1 MRVAAMLFVAILG
14 LSACTDGETVVVQP
28 DPPPPQTVVVPAE
41 QPPALVVPQGAK
53 VICPSGSTAVYVDGV
68 YRC

>member
-1 MRVAAMLFVAILG
+1 MRVAMLFVAILG

-41 QPPALVVPQGAK
+41 QPPALV
-53 VICPSGSTAVYVDGV
+53 ICPSGSTAVYVDGV